1 MNATSDRAL
10 RRLAWVAPSFYV
22 LTLAVGLPFF
32 FAVQRRHATG
42 PWEGLSEVAFGV
54 LLLIFP
60 LTGLLILRRQPRNTI
75 GWLLQAI
82 GVVWGL
88 SAVADT
94 YASYGLLVRPGSVPG
109 PDVAAALFAGAWA
122 PGIGLMG
129 TFLLL
134 VYPNGHL
141 PSPRWRLVAWLSA
154 LAIVVVPVV
163 IALMPGPLDAG
174 PDPTL
179 QNPLGLESARP
190 VLIVLFSLSLPL
202 LPACIVASAVALVRR
217 FRRSAGV
224 ERLQL
229 KWLATAGTV
238 VAAMYLTT
246 MVASLAT
253 GITGGAPDAQW
264 LTVLQHVAI
273 PSFVLL
279 PVSIGIAVLRYR
291 LYDIDLVINRAL
303 VYGGLTATLAGTYL
317 ASVLLLQLV
326 LSPLTDQSDLAVAA
340 STLGV
345 AALFRPA
352 RARIQGAVDR
362 RFYRRRYDAA
372 RTLESFTGRLRQ
384 EVDLESVSGDL
395 RSVVRDTVQ
404 PAHVSLWVRP

>member
-1 MNATSDRAL
+1 MIATSDRAL
-10 RRLAWVAPSFYV
+10 RRWAWVAPSFYV
-22 LTLAVGLPFF
+22 VTLAVGVPVL
-32 FAVQRRHATG
+32 FAEQRRDATG
-42 PWEGLSEVAFGV
+42 TSEGIGALSDVALAV
-54 LLLIFP
+54 LFLVFP

-88 SAVADT
+88 TGVAGI
-94 YASYGLLVRPGSVPG
+94 YASYGLLVRPGSLPG
-109 PDVAAALFAGAWA
+109 PDVAVALTAGGWA
-122 PGIGLMG
+122 PGLGLMG

-141 PSPRWRLVAWLSA
+141 PSPRWRPVAWLSA
-154 LAIVVVPVV
+154 STIVVVTVV
-163 IALMPGPLDAG
+163 IALFPGPLDAG

-190 VLIVLFSLSLPL
+190 VLIVLLSLSLPL

-229 KWLATAGTV
+229 KWLAAAGTV
-238 VAAMYLTT
+238 VAFMYLTT
-246 MVASLAT
+246 MVASLAK
-253 GITGGAPDAQW
+253 GITSGAPDAQW
-264 LTVLQHVAI
+264 LTVLQNVAI

-326 LSPLTDQSDLAVAA
+326 LSPLTDRSDLAVAA

-362 RFYRRRYDAA
+362 RFYRRRY
-372 RTLESFTGRLRQ
+372 
-384 EVDLESVSGDL
+384 
-395 RSVVRDTVQ
+395 
-404 PAHVSLWVRP
+404 